1 MPPADG
7 HLTSHIPPGVQRLV
21 ARLDHT
27 AVAVFRAD
35 WQILT
40 WNGVW
45 AALHGDPLLLL
56 PGSLNILEAVFLDGP
71 ARKLLR
77 LTESVSGDGTFEQAL
92 VADLRVT
99 AAAYSQDVALRK
111 LIHRLRS
118 GSERFATTWDLGMVA
133 QHQSDRKVIRHPSV
147 DQITLDCDV
156 MTVPGSDLRIVV
168 YSAPSNSTDAEK
180 LDFLRVTGPA
190 DLIQS
195 VV

>member
-1 MPPADG
+1 M
-7 HLTSHIPPGVQRLV
+7 
-21 ARLDHT
+21 ARLDHN

-71 ARKLLR
+71 ARNLLR
-77 LTESVSGDGTFEQAL
+77 PTESVNGDVSFEQAL

-99 AAAYSQDVALRK
+99 AAAYSQDIALRN

-118 GSERFATTWDLGMVA
+118 GSERFATIWDAGMVA
-133 QHQSDRKVIRHPSV
+133 QHQSDRKTITHPSV
-147 DQITLDCDV
+147 GQITLDCDV

-168 YSAPSNSTDAEK
+168 YSAPANSTDAEK
-180 LDFLRVTGPA
+180 IDFLRVTGPA
-190 DLIQS
+190 NLIQF